1 MNRLNLKLEIN
12 VASKGNVAVDCV
24 WDEEFLSY
32 PTSQRLYLLQQIIIS
47 MQAYLNQLKV
57 NLNKIQIDKVPVGKG
72 FIDYQA
78 PIGEAEP
85 SEKAS
90 INFAGSL
97 VDITSQQR
105 AVCIAASVKYLIG
118 VGQIFM
124 AHQEKHKK

>member
-47 MQAYLNQLKV
+47 MQVYLNQLKV

-78 PIGEAEP
+78 PVGEAEP
-85 SEKAS
+85 REKAR
-90 INFAGSL
+90 IDFEGSL
-97 VDITSQQR
+97 EDIAPEQR

-124 AHQEKHKK
+124 AHQEKNK